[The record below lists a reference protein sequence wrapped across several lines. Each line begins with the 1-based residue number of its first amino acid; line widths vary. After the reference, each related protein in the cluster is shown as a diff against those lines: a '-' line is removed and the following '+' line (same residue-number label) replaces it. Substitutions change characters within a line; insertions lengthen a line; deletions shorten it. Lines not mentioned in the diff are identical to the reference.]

1 MRVIGIWSHGIIDY
15 LMVIILAIAPS
26 VAGFNGRQATICYAL
41 AVLHFLLTVVTR
53 FPLGV
58 VKVLS
63 FTLHGSVE
71 FVVGLLVILLPWLAG
86 FSAGLNSRNFFVAI
100 GVLILVIWAMT
111 DYRNIRHIDKAVRTS
126 PPDATRPG
134 PSSTP
139 SSKV

>member
-1 MRVIGIWSHGIIDY
+1 MRVIGIWSHGVIDY

-26 VAGFNGRQATICYAL
+26 VAGFNGRQAMICYGL
-41 AVLHFLLTVVTR
+41 AVLHFLLTIVTR

-71 FVVGLLVILLPWLAG
+71 FMVGVLMIILPWLGG

-111 DYRNIRHIDKAVRTS
+111 DYRNIRHLEKAVGTA
-126 PPDATRPG
+126 PPGAERPG
-134 PSSTP
+134 TSSTP
-139 SSKV
+139 SKV

>member
-1 MRVIGIWSHGIIDY
+1 MRVIGIWSHGVIDY

-26 VAGFNGRQATICYAL
+26 VAGFTGQQATICYVLAL
-41 AVLHFLLTVVTR
+41 LHFLLTIITR

-63 FTLHGSVE
+63 FTLHGSLE
-71 FVVGLLVILLPWLAG
+71 FIIGLLLIILPWLAG

-111 DYRNIRHIDKAVRTS
+111 DYRNIRHLEKSGTAAPPVQDK
-126 PPDATRPG
+126 PG
-134 PSSTP
+134 PSS
-139 SSKV
+139 KI

>member
-1 MRVIGIWSHGIIDY
+1 MRVIGLWSHGVIDY
-15 LMVIILAIAPS
+15 LLVIILAIAPS

-53 FPLGV
+53 FPLGAI
-58 VKVLS
+58 KVLS

-71 FVVGLLVILLPWLAG
+71 FVVGLLVIMLPWLVG

-111 DYRNIRHIDKAVRTS
+111 DYRNIRHLEKADSVTPA
-126 PPDATRPG
+126 PPVEGKPR
-134 PSSTP
+134 
-139 SSKV
+139 

>member
-1 MRVIGIWSHGIIDY
+1 MRVIGIWSHGVIDY

-26 VAGFNGRQATICYAL
+26 VAGFTGRQATICYVLAL
-41 AVLHFLLTVVTR
+41 LHFLLTIVTR

-63 FTLHGSVE
+63 FTLHGSLE
-71 FVVGLLVILLPWLAG
+71 FIIGLLLIILPWLAG

-111 DYRNIRHIDKAVRTS
+111 DYRNIRHLEKTAIGVQPPAQDK
-126 PPDATRPG
+126 PPSTR
-134 PSSTP
+134 
-139 SSKV
+139 V